1 MRNPE
6 VYSNTVLVFEA
17 DPSRAV
23 DLRREVRQRERA
35 FLASLGLDRPFAV
48 LTGHNPGGRVAA
60 GNDERQ
66 ELLEALLRREGD
78 PVVRVDG
85 CSPDLRH
92 REASLAAPI
101 SEARAHEIAEEFEQD
116 AFFWYDGERFYLVGA
131 GADDQRFALPL
142 RPVENRQSRDYSE

>member
-1 MRNPE
+1 MRKRE
-6 VYSNTVLVFEA
+6 VYSNTVLAFDA
-17 DPSRAV
+17 DPTRVV
-23 DLRREVRQRERA
+23 DLRREVRPRERA
-35 FLASLGLDRPFAV
+35 FLARLGLDRSFAV
-48 LTGHNPGGRVAA
+48 LTGHNPRGRVAA

-66 ELLEALLRREGD
+66 EVLESLLRREAD

-101 SEARAHEIAEEFEQD
+101 SEARAREIAGEFEQD

-131 GADDQRFALPL
+131 GEEDERFILPL
-142 RPVENRQSRDYSE
+142 RPPEDRQS